1 MKLRKFRFD
10 PPIPNALVAFVNPD
24 SKKVV
29 AGGLTDEKGYISVQL
44 APGSYELHVA
54 KSGYNPY
61 HKTVQVSDKVEIDVN
76 LADPDV
82 VDPIYLYDK
91 SGNVINP
98 ATEDTLSS
106 ILSHVQFVGGYR
118 YKTASAGIYNYALS
132 AGETYTWLD
141 VSGKGM
147 LRSEYAWKTGDG
159 VDMMKIK
166 HIVGVDGRTPCRPET
181 HPSALDYWGFGSVGK
196 YNLGSEFLLVR
207 VFDTTYGGFEA
218 ERYYDCLRY
227 IFNSSLQAR
236 VVNEADSSTT
246 IHHVV
251 WYLLFTASTRILMLA
266 DEAVNASDL
275 RRYINL
281 MHIKDLCESATY
293 RLVNVTK
300 QGVEAA
306 KLLLEGRT
314 PPEPFTSLTYEEAQL
329 WLKLGEGKHHYVE
342 LTVDERK
349 FKHQKEFWEFL
360 TWLEK
365 EFNMKLLD
373 VSMEALN
380 IPDYIP

>member
-1 MKLRKFRFD
+1 MVIKLD
-10 PPIPNALVAFVNPD
+10 PPVAGALIAFVDP
-24 SKKVV
+24 STGKVV
-29 AGGLTDEKGYISVQL
+29 KSATTDSEGKARIAVKPGTYVL
-44 APGSYELHVA
+44 YVVAP
-54 KSGYNPY
+54 GYNPY
-61 HKTVQVSDKVEIDVN
+61 RKEVTISDATSLTVN

-82 VDPIYLYDK
+82 VDPIYLYNK
-91 SGNVINP
+91 AGEVINP
-98 ATEDTLSS
+98 ATEDTLGS

-132 AGETYTWLD
+132 AGETYAWLD

-147 LRSEYAWKTGDG
+147 LRAEYAWKTGDG
-159 VDMMKIK
+159 VDMMKVK
-166 HIVGVDGRTPCRPET
+166 YLVRVDGTIAARPET
-181 HPSALDYWGFGSVGK
+181 YPSALDYWGFGGVGK
-196 YNLGSEFLLVR
+196 YNLGSEFLFVTKY
-207 VFDTTYGGFEA
+207 DTSTGVFEA
-218 ERYYDCLRY
+218 ERHYDALRH
-227 IFNSSLQAR
+227 IFNSNLEA
-236 VVNEADSSTT
+236 VVINEADSSTR

-275 RRYINL
+275 RRYINF
-281 MHIKDLCESATY
+281 MHGRDLCESVVY
-293 RLVNVTK
+293 RLVNITEK
-300 QGVEAA
+300 GVEAA

-314 PPEPFTSLTYEEAQL
+314 PPEPYHMLTYEEAQL

-342 LTVDERK
+342 LTVDERR

-373 VSMEALN
+373 ISMEALN